1 MSILISAP
9 IRTGKTLYTMKLI
22 FEYLNKGR
30 QVYTNIV
37 GIKVDGVISVA
48 SSINDPF
55 DWRNLPNGSVLVWD
69 EAHEHPAFSEQDL
82 LKTFKIDNSMIPLTY
97 KYKGTPI
104 LIYFLMEF
112 LNNQELILE
121 YFSKIYTTSNKKE
134 N

>member
-1 MSILISAP
+1 
-9 IRTGKTLYTMKLI
+9 
-22 FEYLNKGR
+22 
-30 QVYTNIV
+30 
-37 GIKVDGVISVA
+37 
-48 SSINDPF
+48 
-55 DWRNLPNGSVLVWD
+55 
-69 EAHEHPAFSEQDL
+69 
-82 LKTFKIDNSMIPLTY
+82 MIPLTY

>member
-1 MSILISAP
+1 
-9 IRTGKTLYTMKLI
+9 MKLI

-82 LKTFKIDNSMIPLTY
+82 LKTFKIDESHFDDLLQQLNSQKRNYFNSRKT
-97 KYKGTPI
+97 KY
-104 LIYFLMEF
+104 
-112 LNNQELILE
+112 
-121 YFSKIYTTSNKKE
+121 SKDRESKKRRTRKAQRR